1 MTERTFGDNPP
12 PLRADEAL
20 FLDFDGTLVP
30 IAPRPDAVV
39 VTAGVLASLGRLV
52 DRQQGAV
59 AIISGRSLDQIDHW
73 LSPLVLPA
81 AGEHGAQRRGV
92 DGRIR
97 TAAVTDLSEVS
108 ATVRALIDRHPA
120 LLAEFKHGGLALHY
134 RAAPELEAL
143 CVATIERALERMPG
157 YEALRGKC
165 VVEIK
170 ARGVDKGAA
179 IRQFLVEAPFA
190 GRTPV
195 FVGDDVTDEA
205 GFDAVLKV
213 GGRAI
218 KVGAGPSRAP
228 GRLADSNAVRAWL
241 AASDG

>member
-1 MTERTFGDNPP
+1 MTERTLGGTPP
-12 PLRADEAL
+12 PLRVDEAL

-39 VTAGVLASLGRLV
+39 VAAGLLASLGRLV
-52 DRQQGAV
+52 DRQQRAL
-59 AIISGRSLDQIDHW
+59 AIVSGRPLDQIDHW

-92 DGRIR
+92 DGQVR
-97 TAAVTDLSEVS
+97 TVGVADLSEVS
-108 ATVRALIDRHPA
+108 SAVQALIRQHPA
-120 LLAEFKHGGLALHY
+120 LLAEYKHGGLALHY
-134 RAAPELEAL
+134 RAAPELEDL
-143 CVATIERALERMPG
+143 CVATIARALERMPG

-179 IRQFLVEAPFA
+179 IRRFLDEAPFS
-190 GRTPV
+190 GRSPV
-195 FVGDDVTDEA
+195 FIGDDVTDEA
-205 GFDAVLKV
+205 GFDAVLEA

-218 KVGAGPSRAP
+218 KVGAGPSLAP
-228 GRLADSNAVRAWL
+228 ARLADPDAVRAWL
-241 AASDG
+241 AASCG